1 MPILAASTEGVVLS
15 LFTALCWAISPMC
28 VASAGRKIGSFPVLL
43 LRSLAA
49 AFLLLAMLPIY
60 IHFAGLQWVW
70 PSGMQMV
77 WLVLS
82 SITGMVIGDALLYE
96 GLVLLGPRRCTQ
108 ILTLAPVAAVLLG
121 WWLLGE
127 HLNQQALGGIG
138 LVLAATAYAT
148 AAKPPQG
155 DESREPGRLTVT
167 GIALAVGAAFCVGA
181 GAATGRLAF
190 KDGPPLDAVVAT
202 VIRVGTAA
210 VLLWVIPLA
219 QGTTGQTLG
228 HLRDRFI
235 LGRLAGGIATGP
247 ICGML
252 CYLFALKNLEAGL
265 VSTLVA
271 MSPLF
276 ILPMMAI
283 RYRMR
288 IGLRIT
294 AATGL
299 ATVGVALITLR

>member
-138 LVLAATAYAT
+138 LSWLPRRTPRRPS
-148 AAKPPQG
+148 PP
-155 DESREPGRLTVT
+155 RVT
-167 GIALAVGAAFCVGA
+167 NPASPA
-181 GAATGRLAF
+181 G
-190 KDGPPLDAVVAT
+190 
-202 VIRVGTAA
+202 
-210 VLLWVIPLA
+210 
-219 QGTTGQTLG
+219 
-228 HLRDRFI
+228 
-235 LGRLAGGIATGP
+235 
-247 ICGML
+247 
-252 CYLFALKNLEAGL
+252 
-265 VSTLVA
+265 
-271 MSPLF
+271 
-276 ILPMMAI
+276 
-283 RYRMR
+283 
-288 IGLRIT
+288 
-294 AATGL
+294 
-299 ATVGVALITLR
+299 